1 LDGGDGPSGGLLI
14 ILEASNVKIGT
25 VRKKIVLG
33 FSAVILLM
41 VGLCVFAYMQL
52 RGIEAQATALRVES
66 VPGLYL
72 AGRLHTVSVSTYTS
86 VQQLILERDPARM
99 QQIKAYL
106 EDRTAER
113 LDLLKKYEPTIRTE
127 KQRELHEAT
136 KTALAPYMTVRR
148 QVERLSADPKTKADA
163 ATLLHDQLDPLYR
176 KLQDAIEA
184 ELAFSKAAADEANRQ
199 IEETVARA
207 QTGMLV
213 SLLIGVVLAAVAG
226 SLLVQA
232 INRPLARLVASME
245 LLRGGDFSQK
255 ITLAQDGEFSILADG
270 LNLVTDSLQAMAKK
284 AEQVAGGNL
293 AIEVKRLSPRDVM
306 GNALAEMIEKL
317 SSLIRRVQKSGLQV
331 NTSATEIAA
340 TAQEQLST
348 ASQVA
353 ATTSEIGATS
363 KEISTTSRELVQ
375 TIKEI
380 AEVAEKTAVL
390 AGSGQTGLNRMKATM
405 QQVME
410 ASASI
415 NSRLGALSEKAG
427 NIGTVVTTIT
437 RVADQ
442 TNLLSLN
449 AAIEAEK
456 AGDYG
461 RGFAVVAAEIR
472 RLADQTALATG
483 DIEQMVKEMQSAV
496 VAGVMGMDKFSEEV
510 RRGGEV
516 VQQVSDE
523 LSQIIHHVQALTP
536 NFETV
541 SEGMQSQS
549 QGAQQISDALSQLS
563 EASAQTVES
572 LRQSNSAIEQL
583 NEAARGLQDGV
594 ARFTLQA

>member
-1 LDGGDGPSGGLLI
+1 MNI
-14 ILEASNVKIGT
+14 RT
-25 VRKKIVLG
+25 VRRKIVLG
-33 FSAVILLM
+33 FSAVTLLM
-41 VGLCVFAYMQL
+41 VALCAFAYIQL
-52 RGIEAQATALRVES
+52 RDIEAQAVELRSES

-72 AGRLHTVSVSTYTS
+72 AGRLQAASISTYTS
-86 VQQLILERDPARM
+86 VQQLILERNPSRM

-106 EDRTAER
+106 EDKTTER
-113 LDLLKKYEPTIRTE
+113 LELLKKYEPTIRTD
-127 KQRELHEAT
+127 KQRELYDAT
-136 KTALAPYMTVRR
+136 KMALAPYMVVRH

-163 ATLLHDQLDPLYR
+163 ARLQRDQLESLYG
-176 KLQDAIEA
+176 KLQGAIEA
-184 ELAFSKAAADEANRQ
+184 ELAINKANADEADRRIQ
-199 IEETVARA
+199 ETVARA
-207 QTGMLV
+207 RTGVLV
-213 SLLIGVVLAAVAG
+213 SLLIGIIFALTAG
-226 SLLVQA
+226 YLVVQA
-232 INRPLARLVASME
+232 IDRPLARLVAAME

-255 ITLAQDGEFSILADG
+255 VTVAQDGEFSILANG
-270 LNLVTDSLQAMAKK
+270 LNLVTDSLQEMAEK
-284 AEQVAGGNL
+284 AEQVASGNL
-293 AIEVKRLSPRDVM
+293 AIEVKGLSQRDVL
-306 GNALAEMIEKL
+306 GNALAGMIERL

-340 TAQEQLST
+340 TSQEQLST

-363 KEISTTSRELVQ
+363 QEISSTSRELVQ
-375 TIKEI
+375 NIKNI

-390 AGSGQTGLNRMKATM
+390 AGSGQAGLNRMKATM

-410 ASASI
+410 AASSI
-415 NSRLGALSEKAG
+415 NARLGTLSEKAG
-427 NIGTVVTTIT
+427 NIGTVVVTIT

-461 RGFAVVAAEIR
+461 RGFAVVATEIR

-496 VAGVMGMDKFSEEV
+496 AAGVMGMDRFSEEV
-510 RRGGEV
+510 RRSGEV
-516 VQQVSDE
+516 VQQVSEE

-549 QGAQQISDALSQLS
+549 RAAQQISEALSQLS
-563 EASAQTVES
+563 EASQQTVES

-583 NEAARGLQDGV
+583 NEASRGLQDGV
-594 ARFTLQA
+594 ASFKLRT

>member
-1 LDGGDGPSGGLLI
+1 M
-14 ILEASNVKIGT
+14 NIGT

-41 VGLCVFAYMQL
+41 VGLCAFAYIQL
-52 RGIEAQATALRVES
+52 RAIEAQAVDFRAES

-72 AGRLHTVSVSTYTS
+72 AGRLRAASISTYAS
-86 VQQLILERDPARM
+86 VQQLILERDPSRM
-99 QQIKAYL
+99 QQIRAYL
-106 EDRTAER
+106 EDKTTER
-113 LDLLKKYEPTIRTE
+113 LELLKKYEPTIRTD
-127 KQRELHEAT
+127 KQRELYEAT
-136 KTALAPYMTVRR
+136 KTALAPYMVVRR
-148 QVERLSADPKTKADA
+148 QVERLSADPKTKSEA
-163 ATLLHDQLDPLYR
+163 AKLQRDQLQSLYE
-176 KLQDAIEA
+176 KLQAAIET
-184 ELAFSKAAADEANRQ
+184 ELAFNKASADEASQQ
-199 IEETVARA
+199 IQETVARA
-207 QTGMLV
+207 RIGMLV
-213 SLLIGVVLAAVAG
+213 SLLVGIIFALAAGYLV
-226 SLLVQA
+226 VQA
-232 INRPLARLVASME
+232 IDRPLARLVAAME

-255 ITLAQDGEFSILADG
+255 INLAQDGEFSILASG
-270 LNLVTDSLQAMAKK
+270 LNLVTDSLQEMAKK
-284 AEQVAGGNL
+284 AEQVADGNL
-293 AIEVKRLSPRDVM
+293 AIEVRGLSQKDVL

-375 TIKEI
+375 TIKDI

-410 ASASI
+410 AAASI
-415 NSRLGALSEKAG
+415 NARLGTLSEKAG

-461 RGFAVVAAEIR
+461 RGFAVVATEIR

-483 DIEQMVKEMQSAV
+483 DIEEMVKEMQSAV
-496 VAGVMGMDKFSEEV
+496 AAGVMGMDKFSEEV

-516 VQQVSDE
+516 VEQVSEE

-549 QGAQQISDALSQLS
+549 RGAQQISEALSQLS
-563 EASAQTVES
+563 EASQQTVES

-583 NEAARGLQDGV
+583 NEASRGLQDGV
-594 ARFTLQA
+594 ASFTVRA

>member
-1 LDGGDGPSGGLLI
+1 M
-14 ILEASNVKIGT
+14 NIGT

-33 FSAVILLM
+33 FSAVTLLM
-41 VGLCVFAYMQL
+41 VALCAFAYIEL
-52 RGIEAQATALRVES
+52 GNIEAQAVELHRES

-72 AGRLHTVSVSTYTS
+72 SGRLQAISTSTYTS
-86 VQQLILERDPARM
+86 VRQLILERDPSRM
-99 QQIKAYL
+99 QQIRAYL
-106 EDRTAER
+106 DDKTAER
-113 LDLLKKYEPTIRTE
+113 LDLLKKYEPTIGAG
-127 KQRELHEAT
+127 KQRELYEAT
-136 KTALAPYMTVRR
+136 KTALAPYMVVRR
-148 QVERLSADPKTKADA
+148 QVESLSADPKTKTEA
-163 ATLLHDQLDPLYR
+163 AKLQREQLDPLYG
-176 KLQDAIEA
+176 KLQEAIEA
-184 ELAFSKAAADEANRQ
+184 EVAFNKATADEAGQ
-199 IEETVARA
+199 VIQETVARA
-207 QTGMLV
+207 RTGMPIG
-213 SLLIGVVLAAVAG
+213 LLIGVIFALTAG
-226 SLLVQA
+226 YLVVQA
-232 INRPLARLVASME
+232 IDRPLARLVAAME

-255 ITLAQDGEFSILADG
+255 ITLAQDGEFSILANG
-270 LNLVTDSLQAMAKK
+270 LNLVTDSLQEMAKK

-293 AIEVKRLSPRDVM
+293 AIEVRGLSQRDVL

-317 SSLIRRVQKSGLQV
+317 SALIRRVQKSGLQV

-375 TIKEI
+375 TIKDI
-380 AEVAEKTAVL
+380 AEVAERTAVL

-410 ASASI
+410 AAASI
-415 NSRLGALSEKAG
+415 NARLGTLSEKAG

-461 RGFAVVAAEIR
+461 RGFAVVATEIR

-496 VAGVMGMDKFSEEV
+496 AAGVMGMDKFSEEV

-516 VQQVSDE
+516 VQQVSEE

-549 QGAQQISDALSQLS
+549 RGAQQISEALSQLS
-563 EASAQTVES
+563 EASQQTVES

-583 NEAARGLQDGV
+583 NEASRGLQDGV
-594 ARFTLQA
+594 ASFTVRV

>member
-1 LDGGDGPSGGLLI
+1 M
-14 ILEASNVKIGT
+14 NKGT
-25 VRKKIVLG
+25 VRARIILG

-41 VGLCVFAYMQL
+41 VALCTFAYVQL
-52 RGIEAQATALRVES
+52 RGIEGQAIHLHTDS

-72 AGRLHTVSVSTYTS
+72 IDKLQAVSISTHAS
-86 VQQLILERDPARM
+86 VQQHVLENNKGKA
-99 QQIKAYL
+99 QQLQAYVQEKSAETSNL
-106 EDRTAER
+106 LRQYESTITAAK
-113 LDLLKKYEPTIRTE
+113 D
-127 KQRELHEAT
+127 RELFEAV
-136 KTALAPYMTVRR
+136 KAAIAGYTAVQE
-148 QVERLSADPKTKADA
+148 QVLKLNADTRTRAEA
-163 ATLLHDQLDPLYR
+163 LTLLDGQLQTSYR
-176 KLQDAIEA
+176 KLQDAIQA
-184 ELAFSKAAADEANRQ
+184 EVDDNKVNADTASRRIQ
-199 IEETVARA
+199 ETVTRA
-207 QTGMLV
+207 QAGMLV
-213 SLLIGVVLAAVAG
+213 SLLIGVILAVAAG
-226 SLLVQA
+226 YLLVQA
-232 INRPLARLVASME
+232 IDRPLSRLVAAVEPM
-245 LLRGGDFSQK
+245 RNGDFSQK
-255 ITLAQDGEFSILADG
+255 LVLAKDGEFGVL
-270 LNLVTDSLQAMAKK
+270 
-284 AEQVAGGNL
+284 AGGL
-293 AIEVKRLSPRDVM
+293 DLMASS
-306 GNALAEMIEKL
+306 L

-348 ASQVA
+348 ASEVA

-363 KEISTTSRELVQ
+363 KEISTTSKELVQ
-375 TIKEI
+375 TIREI

-390 AGSGQTGLNRMKATM
+390 AGSGQTGLNRMKTTM

-415 NSRLGALSEKAG
+415 NARLGTLSEKAG

-437 RVADQ
+437 KVADQ
-442 TNLLSLN
+442 TNLLSVN

-461 RGFAVVAAEIR
+461 RGFGVVAAEIR

-496 VAGVMGMDKFSEEV
+496 AAGVMGMDKFSEEV

-516 VQQVSDE
+516 VHQVSEE

-549 QGAQQISDALSQLS
+549 QGAQQISDALSQLT
-563 EASAQTVES
+563 EASSQTVES

-594 ARFTLQA
+594 ARFTLA